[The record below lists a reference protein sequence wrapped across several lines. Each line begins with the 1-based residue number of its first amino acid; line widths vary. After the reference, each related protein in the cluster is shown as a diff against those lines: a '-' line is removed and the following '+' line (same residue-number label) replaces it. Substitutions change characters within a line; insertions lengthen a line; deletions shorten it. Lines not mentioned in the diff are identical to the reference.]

1 MTTSLHELFASDIK
15 PRTRFVE
22 HFSGDALDTLRWEAY
37 GQGTETISMT
47 DDGLSLQ
54 GGSNDNDSAGIGFGG
69 TIGGTQTMRPFNCR
83 GSKIIF
89 IQKFSANG
97 EYQASESGFD
107 KQLRPDAFGGVASGA
122 GLITSHHNTN
132 SKWVLRTANGSDY
145 SGSTYVT
152 TSSMDTDWHIFS
164 VECKPSSAVLTID
177 GVTEATST
185 TYLPIENMGVSFG
198 LQSEGSADGQTWIR
212 YCEAYNT

>member
-145 SGSTYVT
+145 SGSTNGGIRTAGVAGLT
-152 TSSMDTDWHIFS
+152 TGTSSGSQNIERITHIWNDWSWLPVFRLGSIKNRRR
-164 VECKPSSAVLTID
+164 CKNNRKV
-177 GVTEATST
+177 
-185 TYLPIENMGVSFG
+185 
-198 LQSEGSADGQTWIR
+198 
-212 YCEAYNT
+212 